1 MPIMN
6 YSPEEIVKYVEMPEM
21 VQNTIL
27 KLLEELDEQNKTIE
41 SLQDNA
47 DRVEDVYAQ
56 LEEVINSDRFAGN
69 EMIPELITVSKA
81 LYNIL

>member
-1 MPIMN
+1 MN